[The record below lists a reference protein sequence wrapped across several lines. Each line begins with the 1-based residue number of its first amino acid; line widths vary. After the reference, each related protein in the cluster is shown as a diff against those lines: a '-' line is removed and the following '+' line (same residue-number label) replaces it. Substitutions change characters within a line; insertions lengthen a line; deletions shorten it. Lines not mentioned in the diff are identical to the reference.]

1 MASER
6 KMCFVDNNRDMF
18 LTLVHKPEIH
28 KICNMVDSFC
38 WNDENDMLSAIADS
52 KHITW
57 FYPNAIYVDRDL
69 MLKSKQIKECLD
81 VGKLAMMSSFT
92 GTLCTV
98 RRLDGGL
105 ATLQVSPYPRVLY
118 EHVDKADFE
127 KAIRLCRFVKEH
139 TLWATLAA
147 MSIYQRELNTVEI
160 ALAAIDEADKVQ
172 FINYVKE
179 LPSEPARNAA
189 LAVYQKRIP
198 EAEQILLQAR
208 LYYRAIKLNIKMY
221 KWDRALEI
229 AVNNKTHVD
238 TVVAYRKRFLQMYQR
253 EETNEKF
260 KQFSKDFQVEWETVK
275 TKIRADKE
283 DRKSVV

>member
-275 TKIRADKE
+275 TKIRADK
-283 DRKSVV
+283 D

>member
-1 MASER
+1 MKLNQIEMASER

-69 MLKSKQIKECLD
+69 MLKSKQIRECLD
-81 VGKLAMMSSFT
+81 VGKLAQMSSFT

-147 MSIYQRELNTVEI
+147 MSIY
-160 ALAAIDEADKVQ
+160 
-172 FINYVKE
+172 
-179 LPSEPARNAA
+179 
-189 LAVYQKRIP
+189 
-198 EAEQILLQAR
+198 
-208 LYYRAIKLNIKMY
+208 
-221 KWDRALEI
+221 
-229 AVNNKTHVD
+229 
-238 TVVAYRKRFLQMYQR
+238 
-253 EETNEKF
+253 
-260 KQFSKDFQVEWETVK
+260 
-275 TKIRADKE
+275 
-283 DRKSVV
+283 